1 MKCPICGL
9 GEFTKVDERCPVCGY
24 FVESN
29 YRMAWLKSFGLRHAK
44 QKEQVAEARGY
55 ERGIAKGRKLAEAL
69 RQQTA
74 ELRALKSQTGTKL
87 CWHFGSSLDVALSEG
102 ETALRE
108 FEEDCK

>member
-1 MKCPICGL
+1 MKCPIEG
-9 GEFTKVDERCPVCGY
+9 TKLVDYAGQ
-24 FVESN
+24 
-29 YRMAWLKSFGLRHAK
+29 L
-44 QKEQVAEARGY
+44 EQIAEARGY
-55 ERGIAKGRKLAEAL
+55 ERGMEKARELAEAL